1 MKKPKIEEMKSLM
14 IDHIDGR
21 LTGELGKYVERHI
34 EKHPE
39 ALKEYNEFK
48 EVINL
53 LDNQEELEV
62 PENSKQ
68 EFLAMIEA
76 QKNEVNITDARQ
88 ITRWLTKST
97 YSRIAAAVTL
107 ILVGYLG
114 SLWIDNIRQ
123 SDFQALEKELIDMKE
138 LVIMT
143 MMKQESASKRI
154 QGVLTVNELKE
165 PDEEILNAL
174 ITTMNYDDNVNVR
187 MAALEALTSFAEH
200 ELVKNAFIHALLN
213 QDNPTI
219 QIKLISILV
228 NMEEKRA
235 VDPIQKMIDDENIS
249 TFVKDEAQY
258 GLYKLL

>member
-1 MKKPKIEEMKSLM
+1 MKKLKTEEMNSLM
-14 IDHIDGR
+14 IDHIDGK

-39 ALKEYNEFK
+39 ALREYNELK
-48 EVINL
+48 EVIDL
-53 LDNQEELEV
+53 LDMDKDLEV
-62 PENSKQ
+62 PEKGKA
-68 EFLAMIEA
+68 EFLSMLDD
-76 QKNEVNITDARQ
+76 QKGKANSSTKIRRLN
-88 ITRWLTKST
+88 WLNKNSI
-97 YSRIAAAVTL
+97 YRIAAAVTL

-114 SLWIDNIRQ
+114 SLWIDKIRQ
-123 SDFQALEKELIDMKE
+123 SDFQVLENELKDMKA
-138 LVIMT
+138 LVIKT
-143 MMKQESASKRI
+143 MIKQESASERI

-187 MAALEALTSFAEH
+187 VTALDALTNFAEL
-200 ELVKNAFIHALLN
+200 ELVKNAFIQALLN

-219 QIKLISILV
+219 QIKLINILV

-235 VDPIQKMIDDENIS
+235 VDPMQKMIDFDNIS
-249 TFVKDEAQY
+249 TFVKDEAQN

>member
-1 MKKPKIEEMKSLM
+1 MKKPKLEEMNSLM
-14 IDHIDGR
+14 IDHIDGK

-39 ALKEYNEFK
+39 ALREYNELK

-53 LDNQEELEV
+53 LDMDTDLDV
-62 PENSKQ
+62 PAKGKSD
-68 EFLAMIEA
+68 FLAMLEK
-76 QKNEVNITDARQ
+76 QKAESSASPKIRKLD
-88 ITRWLTKST
+88 WLNKNTF
-97 YSRIAAAVTL
+97 YRVAAAVTL

-114 SLWIDNIRQ
+114 SLWVDSIRQ
-123 SDFQALEKELIDMKE
+123 SDFQVLENELNDMKE
-138 LVIMT
+138 LVIKT
-143 MMKQESASKRI
+143 MMKQESASERI

-187 MAALEALTSFAEH
+187 MAALEALTNFAEY
-200 ELVKNAFIHALLN
+200 EIVKNAFIQALLN

-235 VDPIQKMIDDENIS
+235 VDPIQKMIDDENTS

-258 GLYKLL
+258 GLYQLL

>member
-1 MKKPKIEEMKSLM
+1 
-14 IDHIDGR
+14 
-21 LTGELGKYVERHI
+21 VERHI

-39 ALKEYNEFK
+39 ALKEYNELK

-53 LDNQEELEV
+53 LDVDKELDV
-62 PENSKQ
+62 PEKGKAD
-68 EFLAMIEA
+68 FLTMLEE
-76 QKNEVNITDARQ
+76 QKGKASDTINIRK
-88 ITRWLTKST
+88 INWLNKNTF
-97 YSRIAAAVTL
+97 YRVAAAVTL
-107 ILVGYLG
+107 VLVGYLG
-114 SLWIDNIRQ
+114 SLWVDSFRQ
-123 SDFQALEKELIDMKE
+123 SNFQVLENELNDMKE
-138 LVIMT
+138 LVIKT
-143 MMKQESASKRI
+143 MMKQESASERI
-154 QGVLTVNELKE
+154 QGVLTVNDLKA

-187 MAALEALTSFAEH
+187 MAALEALTNFAEY
-200 ELVKNAFIHALLN
+200 EMVKNAFIQALLN

-258 GLYKLL
+258 GLYQLL

>member
-1 MKKPKIEEMKSLM
+1 MKKPKKEEMNNLM
-14 IDHIDGR
+14 IDHINGK

-34 EKHPE
+34 EKYPE
-39 ALKEYNEFK
+39 ALAEYNQLK
-48 EVINL
+48 EVILL
-53 LDNQEELEV
+53 LDREEELEV
-62 PENSKQ
+62 PGKGKV
-68 EFLAMIEA
+68 EFLAMLEEQKGKIDS
-76 QKNEVNITDARQ
+76 KNEIQKV
-88 ITRWLTKST
+88 RWLNRSGF
-97 YSRIAAAVTL
+97 YRVAAAVAL

-114 SLWIDNIRQ
+114 SLWFDSFRQ
-123 SDFQALEKELIDMKE
+123 SDFQALEKELNDMKE

-143 MMKQESASKRI
+143 MMKQESASERI
-154 QGVLTVNELKE
+154 KGVLTVNELQD

-187 MAALEALTSFAEH
+187 MAALEALTKFAEH
-200 ELVKNAFIHALLN
+200 ELVKNALIQALLN

-235 VDPIQKMIDDENIS
+235 VDPIQKMIEDDNTS

>member
-1 MKKPKIEEMKSLM
+1 MKKPKKEEMNSLM
-14 IDHIDGR
+14 IDHIDGK

-39 ALKEYNEFK
+39 ALREYNELK

-53 LDNQEELEV
+53 LDFNDDLEV
-62 PENSKQ
+62 PEKGKSDFLTMLEEQKGKTNDTSKIRK
-68 EFLAMIEA
+68 LNWLS
-76 QKNEVNITDARQ
+76 KNTF
-88 ITRWLTKST
+88 
-97 YSRIAAAVTL
+97 YRIAAAVAL
-107 ILVGYLG
+107 VLVGYLG
-114 SLWIDNIRQ
+114 SLWVDSVRQ
-123 SDFQALEKELIDMKE
+123 SDFQVLENELNDMKE
-138 LVIMT
+138 LVIKT
-143 MMKQESASKRI
+143 MMKQESASERI

-165 PDEEILNAL
+165 PDEEILSAL

-187 MAALEALTSFAEH
+187 MAALEALTNYAQH
-200 ELVKNAFIHALLN
+200 EQVKNAFIQALLN

-258 GLYKLL
+258 GLYQLL

>member
-1 MKKPKIEEMKSLM
+1 MKKPKLNEMNSLM
-14 IDHIDGR
+14 IDHIDGK

-39 ALKEYNEFK
+39 ALKEYNELK

-53 LDNQEELEV
+53 LDIDNELDV
-62 PENSKQ
+62 PEKGKSD
-68 EFLAMIEA
+68 FLTMLEE
-76 QKNEVNITDARQ
+76 QKGKASETGNIRK
-88 ITRWLTKST
+88 INWLNKST
-97 YSRIAAAVTL
+97 FYQVAAAVTL

-114 SLWIDNIRQ
+114 SLWVDSFRQ
-123 SDFQALEKELIDMKE
+123 SNFQALENELNDMKE
-138 LVIMT
+138 LVIKT
-143 MMKQESASKRI
+143 MMKQESASERI

-187 MAALEALTSFAEH
+187 MAALEALTNFADY
-200 ELVKNAFIHALLN
+200 ELVKNAFIQALLN

-258 GLYKLL
+258 GLYQLL

>member
-1 MKKPKIEEMKSLM
+1 MNSLM
-14 IDHIDGR
+14 IDHIDGK

-39 ALKEYNEFK
+39 ALQEYNELK

-53 LDNQEELEV
+53 LDDEPDLEV
-62 PENSKQ
+62 PDKGKS
-68 EFLAMIEA
+68 EFLAMLEGQKRNSDAPDEA
-76 QKNEVNITDARQ
+76 KTINWLSKNTF
-88 ITRWLTKST
+88 
-97 YSRIAAAVTL
+97 YRIAAAVTL

-114 SLWIDNIRQ
+114 SLWVDNVRQ
-123 SDFQALEKELIDMKE
+123 SDFQVLENELKDMKE

-143 MMKQESASKRI
+143 MMKQESASERI
-154 QGVLTVNELKE
+154 KGVLTVNELKE

-187 MAALEALTSFAEH
+187 MAALEALTSYAGN
-200 ELVKNAFIHALLN
+200 ELVKNAFIQALLN

-258 GLYKLL
+258 GLYQLL